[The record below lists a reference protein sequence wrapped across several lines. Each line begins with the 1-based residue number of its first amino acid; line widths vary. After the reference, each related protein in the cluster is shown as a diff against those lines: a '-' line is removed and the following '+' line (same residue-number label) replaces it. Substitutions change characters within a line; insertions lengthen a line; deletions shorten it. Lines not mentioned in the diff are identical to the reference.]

1 MSEEKK
7 EVTLSNG
14 AKLLLDP
21 NDRDKSFDLFVEH
34 FLKPFYLQTNDWAE
48 TIRQSIKE
56 LEHVAFIFHYPRTEL
71 IRDFLHVIEGRLAI
85 DIAGLTGTDK
95 IEILFESVEDYIANI
110 IEIVK
115 TGESQEDT
123 RLKIATLVEGL
134 NSFEICELLIH
145 FARKNQ
151 KLAQ

>member
-1 MSEEKK
+1 MSEKK

-14 AKLLLDP
+14 VKLLLDP
-21 NDRDKSFDLFVEH
+21 NDRDTSFDLFVEQ

-48 TIRQSIKE
+48 TLRQSIKE
-56 LEHVAFIFHYPRTEL
+56 IEHISWVFHYPRTEL
-71 IRDFLHVIEGRLAI
+71 IREFLYVIEGRLAI

-95 IEILFESVEDYIANI
+95 IEILFESVEDYIQNI

-115 TGESQEDT
+115 KSDSQEDS
-123 RLKIATLVEGL
+123 RNKISLLVESL

-145 FARKNQ
+145 FAKKTIN
-151 KLAQ
+151 

>member
-1 MSEEKK
+1 MSEEK
-7 EVTLSNG
+7 EVILSNG

-48 TIRQSIKE
+48 TIHQSIKE
-56 LEHVAFIFHYPRTEL
+56 IEHVAFIFQYPRSEL
-71 IRDFLHVIEGRLAI
+71 IHEFLNVIEGRLAI

-95 IEILFESVEDYIANI
+95 IEILFESVEDYIASI
-110 IEIVK
+110 LEIVK
-115 TGESQEDT
+115 VGESQEDT
-123 RLKIATLVEGL
+123 RIKIAKLVEGL

-145 FARKNQ
+145 FARKN
-151 KLAQ
+151 K